1 MTKEEAVEYAKTM
14 SYSEAVYNALQGRAV
29 PYKKATKIK
38 LDELSKV
45 AELLDNQLIHCK
57 DCEYWEKAENSLQG
71 RCCLL
76 QMYPTGEWFCG
87 NGKRKENKQ

>member
-1 MTKEEAVEYAKTM
+1 MTLPSGWIARPKVDRKGVKVSIEM
-14 SYSEAVYNALQGRAV
+14 S
-29 PYKKATKIK
+29 
-38 LDELSKV
+38 ELI
-45 AELLDNQLIHCK
+45 LCK
-57 DCEYWEKAENSLQG
+57 DCEFWEQQEKSLQG

>member
-1 MTKEEAVEYAKTM
+1 MLVEEAVEYAKTM
-14 SYSEAVYNALQGRAV
+14 SYTEAVYNALQGRAV

-38 LDELSKV
+38 LDELLEI
-45 AELLDNQLIHCK
+45 AESLPIHCK

-87 NGKRKENKQ
+87 NGKRKENKE

>member
-1 MTKEEAVEYAKTM
+1 MTLPSGWIARPKVDRKGVKVSIEM
-14 SYSEAVYNALQGRAV
+14 S
-29 PYKKATKIK
+29 
-38 LDELSKV
+38 ELI
-45 AELLDNQLIHCK
+45 LCK

-87 NGKRKENKQ
+87 NAKKKENKV